1 MHISIYV
8 GSYLPCWLILAPIG
22 SGVLV
27 FAERIWIIAKLQKLL
42 KNSLHKNTHIN
53 SQCLTNKT
61 YSKKLNLKSINKV
74 GYLIGIEGPFIW
86 GRVA

>member
-1 MHISIYV
+1 LEVYDQKFSKKELKQ
-8 GSYLPCWLILAPIG
+8 S
-22 SGVLV
+22 VLNMKC
-27 FAERIWIIAKLQKLL
+27 AERIGIIAKLQKLL

-74 GYLIGIEGPFIW
+74 GYLIGIEASFIW
-86 GRVA
+86 ARVA